1 MKFSFAEDTK
11 PAAVIKVVGCGGG
24 GNNALNNMIASGIK
38 GVDFIALNTDR
49 QALERSLTEVRVQIG
64 NTGLGAGARP
74 EIGKQAATASIDAIR
89 SHLEGA
95 DMVFVTAGMGGGTG
109 TGSAPVVAAVAR
121 EVGALTVAVVT
132 KPFGFEGKRR
142 MRIADEGLAELRRE
156 VDTVIVIPNQR
167 LISVVEGNLSFLDAF
182 GVADEVLTQAVNGIS
197 ELITTPGY
205 INLDFADVRTVMKDM
220 GAAVMG
226 SGRASGE
233 GRAEEAALK
242 AISSPLLEDSSIDG
256 ARGVLINITGGS
268 DMTLAEM
275 NSAATL
281 VQESAHEDAEIIF
294 GSVFREDMNGEI
306 RVTVIATGFEDK
318 AKPERLPQVQ
328 AQPLPKAVGF
338 EDPAPFGVSRE
349 IERQPTFLRKESGTI
364 RVQDRGHSPR
374 TFPAGEDLD
383 IPTFLRKQID

>member
-1 MKFSFAEDTK
+1 MKFSFAEETK
-11 PAAVIKVVGCGGG
+11 PAAIIKVVGCGGG

-38 GVDFIALNTDR
+38 GVDFVALNTDR
-49 QALERSLTEVRVQIG
+49 QALARSLTESRVQIG
-64 NTGLGAGARP
+64 DTGLGAGARP
-74 EIGKQAATASIDAIR
+74 EIGKQAAVASVDTIR
-89 SHLEGA
+89 GYLEGA

-109 TGSAPVVAAVAR
+109 TGSAPVVASVAR
-121 EVGALTVAVVT
+121 DVGALTVAVVT

-142 MRIADEGLAELRRE
+142 MRIAEEGLAELRRE

-167 LISVVEGNLSFLDAF
+167 LISVVEGSLSFLDAF
-182 GVADEVLTQAVNGIS
+182 KVADEVLTQAVNGIS

-205 INLDFADVRTVMKDM
+205 INLDFADVRTVMKGM

-256 ARGVLINITGGS
+256 ARGVLINITGGH

-294 GSVFREDMNGEI
+294 GSVFRDDMDGEI
-306 RVTVIATGFEDK
+306 RVTVIATGFEEK
-318 AKPERLPQVQ
+318 VASTPLPQPHVERLPKV
-328 AQPLPKAVGF
+328 VNGEDF
-338 EDPAPFGVSRE
+338 EPFGLPPE
-349 IERQPTFLRKESGTI
+349 IEKPAYQRNRNSGT
-364 RVQDRGHSPR
+364 VNLPDRGHSPR
-374 TFPAGEDLD
+374 TFPSGDDLD
-383 IPTFLRKQID
+383 IPTFLRKQMD

>member
-1 MKFSFAEDTK
+1 MKFNFAEDIK

-38 GVDFIALNTDR
+38 GVDFIALNTDC
-49 QALERSLTEVRVQIG
+49 QALERSLTDTRVQIG

-74 EIGKQAATASIDAIR
+74 EIGKQSATASIDAIR

-142 MRIADEGLAELRRE
+142 MRIAEEGLAELRRE

-167 LISVVEGNLSFLDAF
+167 LISVVEENLSFLDAF

-226 SGRASGE
+226 SGRAAGE

-306 RVTVIATGFEDK
+306 RVTVIATGFEEK
-318 AKPERLPQVQ
+318 AKPERLPQMQ
-328 AQPLPKAVGF
+328 AEPLPKAVGF
-338 EDPAPFGVSRE
+338 DDPAPFGVPRE
-349 IERQPTFLRKESGTI
+349 VERQPTFMRQESGTTH
-364 RVQDRGHSPR
+364 VQDRGHSPR
-374 TFPAGEDLD
+374 TFPPTEDLD
-383 IPTFLRKQID
+383 IPTFLRKQMD

>member
-1 MKFSFAEDTK
+1 MKFSFAEETK
-11 PAAVIKVVGCGGG
+11 PAAIIKVVGCGGG

-38 GVDFIALNTDR
+38 GVDFVALNTDR
-49 QALERSLTEVRVQIG
+49 QALARSLTESRVQIG
-64 NTGLGAGARP
+64 DSGLGAGARP
-74 EIGKQAATASIDAIR
+74 EIGKQAAVASVDTIR
-89 SHLEGA
+89 GYLEGA

-109 TGSAPVVAAVAR
+109 TGSAPVVASVAR

-142 MRIADEGLAELRRE
+142 MRIAEEGLAELRRE

-167 LISVVEGNLSFLDAF
+167 LISVVEESLSFLDAF
-182 GVADEVLTQAVNGIS
+182 KVADEVLTQAVNGIS

-205 INLDFADVRTVMKDM
+205 INLDFADVRTVMKGM

-226 SGRASGE
+226 SGRATGA

-256 ARGVLINITGGS
+256 ARGVLINITGGP

-281 VQESAHEDAEIIF
+281 VRRAPTRTPRSSSARCSATTWTAR
-294 GSVFREDMNGEI
+294 SASPSSPPASRI
-306 RVTVIATGFEDK
+306 R
-318 AKPERLPQVQ
+318 
-328 AQPLPKAVGF
+328 
-338 EDPAPFGVSRE
+338 
-349 IERQPTFLRKESGTI
+349 
-364 RVQDRGHSPR
+364 SPR
-374 TFPAGEDLD
+374 CRCRSPASSVCPGW
-383 IPTFLRKQID
+383 